1 MPFRKGDIVE
11 FNFSPSKGHEP
22 MGRRPGLVV
31 SSDEFNASTSM
42 TLICPITTADS
53 GFPLHIPLP
62 EELEECRGFVVT
74 EQIRAFDLE
83 TRQASVVAHL
93 SQEGSFMRNIT
104 SLVKSY
110 F

>member
-1 MPFRKGDIVE
+1 MPFSKGDIVE

-31 SSDEFNASTSM
+31 SSDEFNLRTSM
-42 TLICPITTADS
+42 TLICPITTADT
-53 GFPLHIPLP
+53 GFPLHIELP
-62 EELEECRGFVVT
+62 DELSECRGFVVT
-74 EQIRAFDLE
+74 EQMRAFDLE

-93 SQEGSFMRNIT
+93 PQEEKFMRNIT